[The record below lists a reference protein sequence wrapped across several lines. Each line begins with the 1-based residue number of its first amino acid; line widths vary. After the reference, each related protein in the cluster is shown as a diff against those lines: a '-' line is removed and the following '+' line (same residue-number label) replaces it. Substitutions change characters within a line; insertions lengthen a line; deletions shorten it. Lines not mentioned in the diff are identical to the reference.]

1 MACQSYDANYKALII
16 LQKTSLVLLNSA
28 IHLLNGQINTGM
40 RPKQHSYRHLPAAQ
54 PRALGS
60 LPAWPYN
67 RRTLFVELVMPNLHL
82 ADLTA
87 EIEANVRRALAE
99 DIGSGDITA
108 RLIPAER
115 LAKATIITR
124 DNAVI
129 SGTAWVDAV
138 FRQLDPR
145 VAVHWQVADGER
157 VSPNQV
163 LFHLEGPARS
173 LLSGERSALNF
184 LQMLS
189 GVATH
194 AQQLADQVAQTQVK
208 LLDTRKTLPGL
219 RLAQKYAVTCGGCHN
234 HRIGLYDAF
243 LIKENHIAACGG
255 IAQAIS
261 AAHKIAPGKPVEIEV
276 ESLAELKE
284 ALAAGADII
293 MLDELSLDDMRE
305 AVRLNDG
312 KAKLEASGG
321 INESTLLPIAET
333 GVDYISIGAMTK
345 DVKAVDLSMR
355 LSL

>member
-1 MACQSYDANYKALII
+1 
-16 LQKTSLVLLNSA
+16 
-28 IHLLNGQINTGM
+28 
-40 RPKQHSYRHLPAAQ
+40 
-54 PRALGS
+54 
-60 LPAWPYN
+60 
-67 RRTLFVELVMPNLHL
+67 MPNLIL
-82 ADLTA
+82 ADLRS
-87 EIEANVRRALAE
+87 EITANVQTALRE
-99 DIGSGDITA
+99 DLGSGDITA
-108 RLIPAER
+108 QLIAAER
-115 LAKATIITR
+115 TASARIITR
-124 DNAVI
+124 EAATI
-129 SGTAWVDAV
+129 CGTAWVDEV
-138 FRQLDPR
+138 FRQLDPQVSVNWLVQDGQR
-145 VAVHWQVADGER
+145 VTAD
-157 VSPNQV
+157 QT
-163 LFHLEGPARS
+163 LFTLQGPARA

-184 LQMLS
+184 LQTLS
-189 GVATH
+189 AVATH
-194 AQQLADQVAQTQVK
+194 SQHYADLVAGTQVK

-255 IAQAIS
+255 IAQAID

-276 ESLAELKE
+276 ESLDELRE

-305 AVRLNDG
+305 AVRLNAG

-321 INESTLLPIAET
+321 INESTLLPIAQT